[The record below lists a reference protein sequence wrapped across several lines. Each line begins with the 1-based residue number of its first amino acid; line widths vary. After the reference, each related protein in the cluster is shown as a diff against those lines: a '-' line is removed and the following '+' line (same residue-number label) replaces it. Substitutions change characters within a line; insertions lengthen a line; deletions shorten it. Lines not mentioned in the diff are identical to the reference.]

1 MARNLLERQ
10 CTSVQQVAAGVGY
23 QDVTFF
29 RRVFKRHT
37 GMTPSD
43 YRNRF
48 GPLNV
53 DRGALSHD

>member
-1 MARNLLERQ
+1 M
-10 CTSVQQVAAGVGY
+10 QQVAAGVGY